1 MQNRTPCAANLYPSV
16 PPDFGNGGFCPLTF
30 YGDAAYDNC

>member
-16 PPDFGNGGFCPLTF
+16 HISEMGGFCPLTF
-30 YGDAAYDNC
+30 YGDAAHDSC